1 MKIIKSEYGDKLGSF
16 QFDYLG
22 GHDGIDGILLNGD
35 VSLFEKGIL
44 ISTSLNKNF
53 AFIEWN
59 RIEALIITKRKFE
72 HIDIVYDRGS
82 IELERVKEEVDL
94 NKFISIVTEISSS
107 IKVDYINEVHTNV
120 IDLNLKRCE
129 INMLEQEKR
138 IEKFIGILEDEMEI
152 LNKWEVYLRE
162 NLKFPF
168 EAEVMDSHY
177 GCPIVVGD
185 KLKVIGIS
193 MIDDLHGIIVDV
205 KKGRKK
211 YAFELC
217 LLEVVG
223 EDKEVKELVDDYS
236 VWFCNR

>member
-1 MKIIKSEYGDKLGSF
+1 MKIIKSEYGNKLGSF
-16 QFDYLG
+16 EFDYLR

-53 AFIEWN
+53 AFVEWN
-59 RIEALIITKRKFE
+59 SITNLIIAKRKFE
-72 HIDIVYDRGS
+72 CIDIVYDKGS

-94 NKFISIVTEISSS
+94 NKFIGIITKISSN
-107 IKVDYINEVHTNV
+107 IRVEYINDVYDNI
-120 IDLNLKRCE
+120 IDLNLKKYE
-129 INMLEQEKR
+129 INILEQEKR
-138 IEKFIGILEDEMEI
+138 IEKFVGRLKDDMKILD
-152 LNKWEVYLRE
+152 KWEVYLKDK
-162 NLKFPF
+162 LKFPF
-168 EAEVMDSHY
+168 EAEVIYSE
-177 GCPIVVGD
+177 GCPIVEGD

-217 LLEVVG
+217 LLEPVD